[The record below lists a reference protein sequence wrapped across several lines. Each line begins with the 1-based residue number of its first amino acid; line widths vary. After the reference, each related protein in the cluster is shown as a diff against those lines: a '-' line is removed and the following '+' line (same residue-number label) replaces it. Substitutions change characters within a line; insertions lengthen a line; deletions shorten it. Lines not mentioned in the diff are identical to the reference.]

1 MVLNVLTAFRKVQ
14 AKENRSAHLNDGDCE
29 LCTDEEKGSSRLRK
43 ETIRNL
49 FHKEFVE
56 MDRDQPK
63 SPL

>member
-1 MVLNVLTAFRKVQ
+1 MLNVLTVFRKVQ

-29 LCTDEEKGSSRLRK
+29 QCTDEEKGGSRLRK

-56 MDRDQPK
+56 MDGDLPK
-63 SPL
+63 PPL